1 MKKSKVAQNQGL
13 WKMEYFLFAEFF
25 IDALGHLHIGSCSD
39 VIVSHAS
46 KIILPWSKTDVQKA
60 YEKFR
65 YSSSA
70 TNAKTHNEIFYF
82 KNRFKCMTSQWSVRN
97 SFDKLFILVFTDKRT
112 GWITQLWSLV
122 SKVDVCFLFLFF
134 MFVACSVSSNSL
146 ETCKLP
152 FDCFQSVSNW
162 FAKCWHWKGK
172 SSVT

>member
-25 IDALGHLHIGSCSD
+25 IDALGHLHISSCSD

-97 SFDKLFILVFTDKRT
+97 SFARVK
-112 GWITQLWSLV
+112 
-122 SKVDVCFLFLFF
+122 
-134 MFVACSVSSNSL
+134 
-146 ETCKLP
+146 
-152 FDCFQSVSNW
+152 
-162 FAKCWHWKGK
+162 
-172 SSVT
+172 